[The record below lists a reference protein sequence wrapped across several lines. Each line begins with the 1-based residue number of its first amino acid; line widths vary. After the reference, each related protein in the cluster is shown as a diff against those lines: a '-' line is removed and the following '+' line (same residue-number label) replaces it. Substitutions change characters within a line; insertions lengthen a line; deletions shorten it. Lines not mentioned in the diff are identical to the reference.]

1 VREDPVRAGLLF
13 AATERSVWV
22 SFNDGVTWQSLRK
35 NLPLVPVHDLAIKE
49 GDLIAATHGRS
60 FWILDDLS
68 ALRQMNPTIAA
79 SKAHLFK
86 PRDVYRADFSG
97 GGGTGAAGG
106 HPTGQNPPNGA
117 VVYYWLKDKNQTV
130 TLEFLDSKGTVV
142 RKYTS
147 LQDSGVRA
155 DSLRTDSIRR
165 NREDSLRRAGVNPD
179 SAKRSEAR
187 SEETPAEEGPRR
199 APPPPRVANKAGLNV
214 FTWNLYYPEAVSFE
228 GMIFWAG
235 GTQGPMAL
243 PGKYSVRMTVNG
255 DPAQTQTFSLV
266 KDPRSKATQA
276 ELAEQFNFLL
286 KIRDRVSEANNAV
299 RTIRNLRSQLTARRK
314 SLSDQQCAELDAA
327 SSAMMTHLS
336 AIEAEIYQVKN
347 QSSQDPLN
355 YPIRLNNKIAALAG
369 VVASTDA
376 RPTDQSYTVFNDL
389 SAQLD
394 KQLAAMK
401 AEMSG
406 LAAVNAKLKSWSQPE
421 IVPGTGEIR
430 SPSTTPART
439 EDTDEDDAD
448 GH

>member
-1 VREDPVRAGLLF
+1 
-13 AATERSVWV
+13 
-22 SFNDGVTWQSLRK
+22 
-35 NLPLVPVHDLAIKE
+35 
-49 GDLIAATHGRS
+49 
-60 FWILDDLS
+60 
-68 ALRQMNPTIAA
+68 
-79 SKAHLFK
+79 
-86 PRDVYRADFSG
+86 
-97 GGGTGAAGG
+97 
-106 HPTGQNPPNGA
+106 
-117 VVYYWLKDKNQTV
+117 
-130 TLEFLDSKGTVV
+130 
-142 RKYTS
+142 
-147 LQDSGVRA
+147 
-155 DSLRTDSIRR
+155 
-165 NREDSLRRAGVNPD
+165 
-179 SAKRSEAR
+179 
-187 SEETPAEEGPRR
+187 
-199 APPPPRVANKAGLNV
+199 
-214 FTWNLYYPEAVSFE
+214 
-228 GMIFWAG
+228 
-235 GTQGPMAL
+235 
-243 PGKYSVRMTVNG
+243 
-255 DPAQTQTFSLV
+255 
-266 KDPRSKATQA
+266 
-276 ELAEQFNFLL
+276 
-286 KIRDRVSEANNAV
+286 VSEANNAV

-439 EDTDEDDAD
+439 EDTDEDDAN